1 MTGRLASELLAQ
13 NLYDVLILEAR
24 GFHRGVKGR
33 DPQTLTAADI
43 ADETLVPKP
52 SPHRIASGEGRAI
65 ISVEGEEANSDK
77 AHREL
82 AHHLSCSEQAFVSES
97 TVLRVLRSVALVR
110 CFQGRAPA
118 ARAVPT

>member
-1 MTGRLASELLAQ
+1 MTDRLASELLAQ
-13 NLYDVLILEAR
+13 NYDVLILEAR

-43 ADETLVPKP
+43 ADDTLVPKP

-65 ISVEGEEANSDK
+65 ISAEGEEANSDK
-77 AHREL
+77 AHRKP
-82 AHHLSCSEQAFVSES
+82 ANHLSCSEQAFVSES
-97 TVLRVLRSVALVR
+97 TMLRVLRSVALVCR
-110 CFQGRAPA
+110 FQGRAPA